1 MSERII
7 GMQPWFETPPGRYLH
22 AWEQAA
28 FDEAVADIFGFHALQ
43 LGQPALDTLRANRMP
58 HRWLALPEEL
68 LGQAPQADGDAG
80 EGPAVSS
87 LRVAL
92 VTNAAALPFP
102 EASLDLVVLP
112 HTLEMSLDPHGTL
125 REVERVL
132 MPEGKVVIC
141 GLNPASLWGL
151 RQRRAHLYRRLGF
164 GQPFLPDAGEFI
176 GWRLSVKYGI
186 DDTTAVVLTDC
197 KLDKLRVVELCEGG
211 TVELR
216 FRIGT
221 SKIDERAIGQLAM
234 MMDQEVPITLTGP
247 KVAEP
252 IDGTVDA
259 FKRDHP
265 DAPDAPPPAEAQR
278 GENWP
283 FPGTD
288 GDAPPDEE
296 KGEGE
301 PAAAAAPKKP
311 GRKPKADKAPK
322 PPAVNGTTTDPTTAF
337 VGAHAGAVQ

>member
-1 MSERII
+1 M
-7 GMQPWFETPPGRYLH
+7 FELTTPTPVTIVSVTPRREMHG
-22 AWEQAA
+22 
-28 FDEAVADIFGFHALQ
+28 DEKT
-43 LGQPALDTLRANRMP
+43 PALSIGLKYKGPNTVLNDI
-58 HRWLALPEEL
+58 
-68 LGQAPQADGDAG
+68 DAG
-80 EGPAVSS
+80 LLEMLYRSVESETGQLEIEEAKVSHFPK
-87 LRVAL
+87 LRSVAL
-92 VTNAAALPFP
+92 
-102 EASLDLVVLP
+102 
-112 HTLEMSLDPHGTL
+112 GTIAI
-125 REVERVL
+125 
-132 MPEGKVVIC
+132 K
-141 GLNPASLWGL
+141 
-151 RQRRAHLYRRLGF
+151 
-164 GQPFLPDAGEFI
+164 GEFI

-265 DAPDAPPPAEAQR
+265 DAPDAPPPAEAKR

-283 FPGTD
+283 FPGNGD
-288 GDAPPDEE
+288 DAPPDA
-296 KGEGE
+296 GEGE